1 MLNYNCYDNWMK
13 NHSVKLDALF
23 ILNFHYTLTKQ
34 ANNEQKHMRTKVLKN
49 LVLTMYLILLALSK
63 TTGFW

>member
-1 MLNYNCYDNWMK
+1 MLNYNCYNNWMK
-13 NHSVKLDALF
+13 NHSVKLNALF

-34 ANNEQKHMRTKVLKN
+34 ANNEQKHMRTKVLQDF
-49 LVLTMYLILLALSK
+49 VLTMYLILLALSK